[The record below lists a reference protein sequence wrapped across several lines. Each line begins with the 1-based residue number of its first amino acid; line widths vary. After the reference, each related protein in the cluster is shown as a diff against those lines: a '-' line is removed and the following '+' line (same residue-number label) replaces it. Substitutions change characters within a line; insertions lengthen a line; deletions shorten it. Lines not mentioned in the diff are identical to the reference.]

1 MPSILTRAAQQLAR
15 LRHFLPALAPVAL
28 AAVIDHP
35 GALFLLLLA
44 QPLYLAGAVSFLG
57 YALDSDHT
65 TLALRRGIPF
75 LLLLCAYALAVALL
89 VATPLVAIAREASA
103 LNAIALSAGVL
114 LSIAA
119 LARIW
124 PAFGL
129 VFLWDDAY
137 PDAPQGSWIVAA
149 VRRSLAFAVHLAR
162 ERDPWLSIGLPVVLA
177 LLAVVAGAMALTGL
191 AGALPSELR
200 IGALWLWALLLCPVA
215 HLLLAYRCEHLLLDS
230 LEPVEEDAAA
240 SEALAVAAAPA
251 AVLAAADPATRN
263 AQVLAAA
270 AANQVDL
277 ALQLLQA
284 GASPDAMP
292 GPYDRDQRSLA
303 IIAATAPDARL
314 LRGLIQRGADINRAV
329 GGLTP
334 LLAATRDSWSGRLE
348 SVMTLVT
355 NGADPRVA
363 DPEGNTPLHYAALS
377 RDAGVAAVLLD
388 AGADP
393 EAVNRE
399 GLTPLGM
406 ACAAGNEVLVRF
418 LLERGA
424 ATEAPRALPA
434 LIAACSG
441 AEDLPG
447 LVKLLVRHK
456 AAVAATDRLGRTAL
470 HAAALNGHA
479 EMADALLAA
488 GAPVDARDANGVTAT
503 MEAAR
508 AGANRVLQRLVFRK
522 PAVDLLDQ
530 GGRSALLIACASR
543 KANEETV
550 RLLLALGADPALS
563 AADGRRAIDHAVAAG
578 RWPVVALLDPDY
590 PLPNA
595 LQDVD
600 SEQPGA
606 AGTGMDRAA
615 LLAAAL
621 HHGRTGVA
629 EELFALPPP
638 LAPAELA
645 AVFDR
650 LVEGGAPRAACDWLL
665 ARGLP
670 PDGDG
675 AAPPL
680 FALAARRPLPL
691 AALQALFDAGAA
703 VGGGNLLADLLG
715 DPDSALPQVE
725 PLAIAA
731 LERGAN
737 AGARD
742 AQGAPLVQLAAR
754 RGSRRLLGLLLARG
768 ADPNAADP
776 RGRTALHALA
786 GQPDADAVPL
796 AMALLAAG
804 ADPERAAA
812 DGQTP
817 LGAALAAGRGGLVR
831 WLSWSGGFRH
841 PGRALRGADLAAA
854 AQAGDGAAV
863 DRLLALGLPLDARDA
878 QGCTALLRACGGG
891 HLALAADLLDRGADP
906 DLAAHTGATAL
917 SAAISA
923 RREAVVRMLL
933 ERGIDPNRCLPGGI
947 TPLMVACALGA
958 PAITRTLL
966 AHRADVAAVDD
977 AGNGA
982 LHAAAQFAFS
992 SPDAERA
999 RELLRTLLE
1008 AGAPPDARNRAGQ
1021 SPLLLLLGARAPA
1034 ATPSPQ
1040 RALPELLQ
1048 LLVAAGADL
1057 AVQDDRGV
1065 SLLHAAA
1072 MHGLMDATQALLRAG
1087 ADPARVDRLGRAAHE
1102 VALMLGFADVSG
1114 ELRRAAG
1121 RRGAR

>member
-1 MPSILTRAAQQLAR
+1 MPAFLTRAAQQLAR
-15 LRHFLPALAPVAL
+15 LRYFLPALVPVAL
-28 AAVIDHP
+28 AAVVDHP

-57 YALDSDHT
+57 YALDSDAT

-75 LLLLCAYALAVALL
+75 LLLLCAYALLVALL

-119 LARIW
+119 LARAW

-137 PDAPQGSWIVAA
+137 PDSPQGSWIAAA
-149 VRRSLAFAVHLAR
+149 VRRSLAFAAHLAR
-162 ERDPWLSIGLPVVLA
+162 ERDPWLSTGLPVVLG

-230 LEPVEEDAAA
+230 SEPVEEDAAA
-240 SEALAVAAAPA
+240 AEALAVAAAPQVA
-251 AVLAAADPATRN
+251 LAPADPATRN
-263 AQVLAAA
+263 AQVLAA

-284 GASPDAMP
+284 GASADAQP

-314 LRGLIQRGADINRAV
+314 LRALIQRGADINRAV
-329 GGLTP
+329 AGLTP

-388 AGADP
+388 AGADAA
-393 EAVNRE
+393 AVNRE

-406 ACAAGNEVLVRF
+406 ACAAGNEALVRF

-424 ATEAPRALPA
+424 APEAPRALPA
-434 LIAACSG
+434 LIAACGG

-447 LVKLLVRHK
+447 LVRLLVRHK

-470 HAAALNGHA
+470 HAAALHGHG

-488 GAPVDARDANGVTAT
+488 GAAVDARDAHGVTAT

-522 PAVDLLDQ
+522 PAVDLVDQ
-530 GGRSALLIACASR
+530 AGRSALLIACASR

-550 RLLLALGADPALS
+550 RLLLALGADPSLAGS
-563 AADGRRAIDHAVAAG
+563 DGRRAIDHAVAAG

-595 LQDVD
+595 LQDAEGV
-600 SEQPGA
+600 EGVE
-606 AGTGMDRAA
+606 AGPDMDRAA

-621 HHGRTGVA
+621 HHGRGGVA
-629 EELFALPPP
+629 EELFALAPP
-638 LAPAELA
+638 LAPAEIA
-645 AVFDR
+645 EVFQR
-650 LVEGGAPRAACDWLL
+650 LVDSGAPRAACDWLL

-670 PDGDG
+670 VDG
-675 AAPPL
+675 AGGTPPL
-680 FALAARRPLPL
+680 FALAVRRPLPL
-691 AALQALFDAGAA
+691 AGLQALLDAGAP

-715 DPDSALPQVE
+715 DADTPLAAIE
-725 PLAIAA
+725 PLALAA
-731 LERGAN
+731 FERGAN

-742 AQGAPLVQLAAR
+742 AQGAPLLQLAAQ
-754 RGSRRLLGLLLARG
+754 RGARRLLGLLLARG

-786 GQPDADAVPL
+786 GHADADAAPL
-796 AMALLAAG
+796 AMALLGAG
-804 ADPERAAA
+804 ADPERAAT

-817 LGAALAAGRGGLVR
+817 LGAALAAGRSGLVR

-841 PGRALRGADLAAA
+841 PGRALRGPDLAAA
-854 AQAGDGAAV
+854 AQAGDAAAV
-863 DRLLALGLPLDARDA
+863 ERLLSLGLPLDARDA

-891 HLALAADLLDRGADP
+891 HRALAATLLDRGADP
-906 DLAAHTGATAL
+906 NLAAHTGATAL
-917 SAAISA
+917 SAAVSA
-923 RREAVVRMLL
+923 RRETVVRMLL
-933 ERGIDPNRCLPGGI
+933 ERGVDPNQRLPGGI

-958 PAITRTLL
+958 PAIARALL
-966 AHRADVAAVDD
+966 AHRADPAAGDD
-977 AGNGA
+977 GGNGA
-982 LHAAAQFAFS
+982 LHAAAQFAFA
-992 SPDAERA
+992 SPDTERA
-999 RELLRTLLE
+999 RDLLRALLE
-1008 AGAPPDARNRAGQ
+1008 SGAPPDARNHAGQ

-1034 ATPSPQ
+1034 ATPSAQ
-1040 RALPELLQ
+1040 RALPELMQ
-1048 LLVAAGADL
+1048 LLIAAGADL
-1057 AVQDDRGV
+1057 AVQDERGV

-1072 MHGLMDATQALLRAG
+1072 MHGLMDAAQALLRAG

-1114 ELRRAAG
+1114 ELRRAAA
-1121 RRGAR
+1121 RRGGR